1 MRRLVPTLFLVTA
14 LAAAGCSSSDKTGE
28 EPAATTTPSTLAP
41 AEAAQAYTEPG
52 PYPVG
57 ITTLELAG
65 GVKVEVWYPAVE
77 GATGTDSYN
86 LREIIPQ
93 GIRDLLTTKTQ
104 AIFEFDAARDAEV
117 ADGEFPLVLFSHGFT
132 GIRQQ
137 STFLTAHLASYG
149 MIVAAPDHWAR
160 DMFHVLNGVLG
171 EKTENA
177 NDTVDDLRMTRDL
190 IAKENGDTASR
201 FSGHVDTEQLAA
213 VGHSAGGGSVLGLAS
228 DADSGIDGYV
238 SMASGIL
245 RDRTTS
251 TTAAT
256 ETTPKL
262 PDMPSFFLAG
272 SLDKITEPAETT
284 RPAFEAAPAPSLLW
298 VIEGAGHN
306 AFDDFCTLGGGKGII
321 GLADESGLGPFL
333 DSQQQFRALGEDGCL
348 KPAVPV
354 AQTFPI
360 IKHSVTA
367 WLRALFGVDAAPVGL
382 GPEVE
387 GEYAVPVEITEKN

>member
-1 MRRLVPTLFLVTA
+1 MRRLLPALFLVTA
-14 LAAAGCSSSDKTGE
+14 LAAAGCSSSDNASD
-28 EPAATTTPSTLAP
+28 EPVATTTPSTLPP

-57 ITTLELAG
+57 ITTLELEG
-65 GVKVEVWYPAVE
+65 GVKVEVWYPAVK

-104 AIFEFDAARDAEV
+104 AIFEFDAARDAAV

-137 STFLTAHLASYG
+137 STFLTAHLASWG
-149 MIVAAPDHWAR
+149 MIVAAPDHWTR
-160 DMFHVLNGVLG
+160 DMYHVLNQVLG
-171 EKTENA
+171 ETTENA
-177 NDTVDDLRMTRDL
+177 NDSVDDLRQTREL
-190 IAKENGDTASR
+190 LENQNADADSR
-201 FSGHVDTEQLAA
+201 FNGHVDTEQLAA
-213 VGHSAGGGSVLGLAS
+213 VGHSAGGGSVLGIAS
-228 DADSGIDGYV
+228 DPSAGIDGYV
-238 SMASGIL
+238 SMASGFL

-272 SLDKITEPAETT
+272 SLDKITEPETVT
-284 RPAFEAAPAPSLLW
+284 KPAFEAAPAPSLLW
-298 VIEGAGHN
+298 IIEGAGHN

-333 DSQQQFRALGEDGCL
+333 DTQRQFRALGEDGCL

-367 WLRALFGVDAAPVGL
+367 WLRALFGVDAVPVGL

-387 GEYAVPVEITEKN
+387 NEYKVPVAITEKN